1 MKQLLLL
8 VALLILVGIVPA
20 KSEGYAGYNGCAKQD
35 SLALVAF
42 YKATG
47 GANWLSNTKADFGP
61 GDLSDFVLDYYR
73 DWYPHAGMGK
83 WLEGPVKDWYG
94 VRLEKQQIGVTND
107 SIWRVVDLLPVVG
120 RREAGNN
127 NLQGYIPK
135 EVGLLTSLRY
145 FRVNGNSGLAGS
157 ELPAELYHA
166 TLEVFDIEACQLD
179 GVISDDIRKCTK
191 LNYFNARTNRLTD
204 VPLMDFLTQ
213 EHLLEHFGRG
223 KNIIFYYTNRIPY
236 SKIEKNVDYFLS
248 NGLNQGDIQYEARQ
262 QNNMGPEREIIVSQG
277 QDITVTTDV
286 GGRDA
291 EYRWFRN
298 QFDTYVTGPSFTIKN
313 IQQEVS
319 LTARIKNEYIQFN
332 DLNTGG
338 YENVNTNKINV
349 RFQPL
354 APVVNKVNM
363 SYSGSSLEMV
373 FSKPMASP
381 SSDQAG
387 SFVVMVDGQSISGVD
402 IVRSGRNNEVLLLS
416 LEAPI
421 PPDLPVA
428 LSYADGS
435 VVCANGGELEAF
447 SDLPVANLV
456 RRAPELLKAVTR
468 TDGSGIFLE
477 FDGFLDASTIEISD
491 FTVNADFDVDIST
504 IVILPGKI
512 AGSISKTIELVLGS
526 NLPPK
531 EDNISVSYTRGKLTG
546 LYSGVVQSFAE
557 FGVQN
562 VVEDNL
568 TTLTLTVND
577 GPGGFSNLY
586 VGGNLSALPFPL
598 NKEGDHL
605 WTATVVLPN
614 GEYNWN
620 VYERILTTTYDTTSV
635 VKDGITHITIT
646 PRVEHEDVLVSEGT
660 NMVFNVLDKAHEG
673 ITTFNHKIYHLTFIV
688 DMSHYAALYPDK
700 VLNPYLMGL
709 NNDWTVG
716 IEMEAHP
723 DVANRFIVKVPNFD
737 MGDQLTF
744 NFRNDDYWENQTP
757 AMRSHTVAGHD
768 IIRAGFGDGITKIE
782 TSNFSPDLV
791 IYPNPASSHIYIQC
805 SHPQRIENLKIY
817 NIHGQLIRVVETPFS
832 QTIDVSGLPNGV
844 YILKVNVYQGET
856 HFSRFI
862 KR

>member
-20 KSEGYAGYNGCAKQD
+20 KSEGYAGYNGCAEQD

-47 GANWLSNTKADFGP
+47 GANWLSNTKADFGL

-73 DWYPHAGMGK
+73 ELHPHAGMGK

-94 VRLEKQQIGVTND
+94 VRLEKQQIGASND

-157 ELPAELYHA
+157 ELPDELYHP
-166 TLEVFDIEACQLD
+166 TLEMFDIEACQLE
-179 GVISDDIRKCTK
+179 GVISDEMRKCTK
-191 LNYFNARTNRLTD
+191 IKYFNARTNRLTD
-204 VPLMDFLTQ
+204 VPLMDFLTH

-298 QFDTYVTGPSFTIKN
+298 QFDTYVTGTSFTIKN

-349 RFQPL
+349 RFQPI

-381 SSDQAG
+381 SSSQAG
-387 SFVVMVDGQSISGVD
+387 SFVVMADGKSVVGVD
-402 IVRSGRNNEVLLLS
+402 IKRSGRDNEVLVLTLKS
-416 LEAPI
+416 PI
-421 PPDLPVA
+421 PPDVPVA
-428 LSYADGS
+428 LSYSDGS

-447 SDLPVANLV
+447 SDLPVTNLV
-456 RRAPELLKAVTR
+456 RPAPELLRAVTR

-477 FDGFLDASTIEISD
+477 FDGYIDASTIDKSD
-491 FTVNADFDVDIST
+491 FSVNTDYDVEIST
-504 IVILPGKI
+504 IVMLPGRI
-512 AGSISKTIELVLGS
+512 AGSISKTIELVLGT
-526 NLPPK
+526 NLPPND
-531 EDNISVSYTRGKLTG
+531 DNISVSYTRGELTG
-546 LYSGVVQSFAE
+546 LYSGTIQSVAG

-568 TTLTLTVND
+568 ATLTLTVND
-577 GPGGFSNLY
+577 GPGKFSNLY
-586 VGGNLSALPFPL
+586 VGGSLSALAFPL
-598 NKEGDHL
+598 SKEGNHL
-605 WTATVVLPN
+605 WTATVTLPN

-620 VYERILTTTYDTTSV
+620 VYERILTTTYDTTSIV
-635 VKDGITHITIT
+635 NDGITYITIT
-646 PRVEHEDVLVSEGT
+646 PRTEHEDILVSEGI
-660 NMVFNVLDKAHEG
+660 NMVFNVLDKAHTG
-673 ITTFNHKIYHLTFIV
+673 TTTFNYKIYQLTFIV
-688 DMSHYAALYPDK
+688 DMSYYAALYPDEA
-700 VLNPYLMGL
+700 LNPYLMGL

-723 DVANRFIVKVPNFD
+723 DAANRFIVKVPNFD
-737 MGDQLTF
+737 IGDQFTF

-768 IIRAGFGDGITKIE
+768 IIRVGFGDGITKIE
-782 TSNFSPDLV
+782 TSKLSPDLV
-791 IYPNPASSHIYIQC
+791 VYPNPATSHIYIKC
-805 SHPQRIENLKIY
+805 SNSQEIKNLKIY
-817 NIHGQLIRVVETPFS
+817 NIHGHLIRSIEAPFN
-832 QTIDVSGLPNGV
+832 QAIDVSGLPNGV
-844 YILKVNVYQGET
+844 YILCVNGFQGEA
-856 HFSRFI
+856 HLSRFI
-862 KR
+862 KL